1 MSTRKFKGTPAQML
15 FALKIVVSN
24 ALLFVDKIKEVRP
37 KWNEAYF
44 HSLQNDIHCILV
56 KDFEIDDTTTLVE
69 KMEHLSL
76 VEAKIKTIL
85 QQIKIQLDFDFR
97 KDTYRY
103 CNLIGLLGYTQ
114 NMRVEGLSQSN
125 LLMLTQRF
133 CSNITPEIETEFVD
147 AGMNPMLIND
157 ANQVGN
163 EFLALV
169 VEQGA
174 IGRTLGYLN
183 SEMGKLLADIYE
195 EVISISSILETLL
208 PDAPEL
214 DTISYPRALA
224 EVGYVER
231 PKQER
236 SPSTTT
242 RRKRRR
248 R

>member
-1 MSTRKFKGTPAQML
+1 ML
-15 FALKIVVSN
+15 FALKIIVSN

-44 HSLQNDIHCILV
+44 HSLQKDIHCILT
-56 KDFEIDDTTTLVE
+56 KDFEIDYTTTLAE
-69 KMEHLSL
+69 KQEHLSQ
-76 VEAKIKTIL
+76 VETKIRTIF

-103 CNLIGLLGYTQ
+103 NNLISILGFTP

-125 LLMLTQRF
+125 LFMLTQRY
-133 CSNITPEIETEFVD
+133 CQNITPEIEAEFVD
-147 AGMNPMLIND
+147 AGMNPALI
-157 ANQVGN
+157 AEAKLVGN
-163 EFLALV
+163 EFLSLV
-169 VEQGA
+169 VEQGS
-174 IGRTLGYLN
+174 IERTLGYYDSELN
-183 SEMGKLLADIYE
+183 KLLGDIYD
-195 EVISISSILETLL
+195 EVMSIDTILTTLL
-208 PDAPEL
+208 PNAPEL
-214 DTISYPRALA
+214 DTISYTKALD

-231 PKQER
+231 PRQVR